1 MRIKVVPG
9 HHAFVAKYAA
19 SEWPRDRNEVP
30 VRIKKLFLLDI
41 QQGRWSWF
49 PLENV
54 RMMAGVRPIA
64 PRRLL
69 MS

>member
-41 QQGRWSWF
+41 LQGDGAGF
-49 PLENV
+49 PWKTC
-54 RMMAGVRPIA
+54 A
-64 PRRLL
+64 
-69 MS
+69 